1 MWNGGR
7 SMFFLSLE
15 DCLRDLELMKGVS
28 YS

>member
-1 MWNGGR
+1 MWRGGR

-15 DCLRDLELMKGVS
+15 DYLRDLELMKGVS